1 MEDIHKKVVLQIRKE
16 FVLLKKG
23 WAQLKNYL
31 GEKNRRSYYIP
42 FSKINFRW
50 I

>member
-31 GEKNRRSYYIP
+31 GK
-42 FSKINFRW
+42 KIEEDPA
-50 I
+50 IVHSLK